1 MYLSGVVFSIFNK
14 NNVVQ
19 KDFCMKTFPPI
30 VKELFHQQK
39 SPVTLTSISVDLLLR
54 TLLSLVY
61 ELPPLQ
67 SVKGKRRAC

>member
-30 VKELFHQQK
+30 VKHKELFHQQK
-39 SPVTLTSISVDLLLR
+39 SPVTLTSISVDLLL
-54 TLLSLVY
+54 LEKSIQFSL
-61 ELPPLQ
+61 
-67 SVKGKRRAC
+67 